1 MDNSTADNVP
11 QILSSRLRSP
21 RPGEISHFDLARPEI
36 GHSHGDAAAETAAAL
51 MPAGGLARNQIP
63 PLWVNLAAAALT
75 WASTMAFYPPVWVG
89 GSRYDVS
96 VISIL
101 CDTSPPD
108 DQKKFLGRGRSLR
121 SRSVSATHSLR
132 SFASHP
138 RPASLALAETL
149 YEIPHLKRTCQELCI
164 PIPCTDAAAE
174 TVAAL
179 MPVGG
184 PACYQIAALGG
195 LPRTEPGQQRSS
207 PPLSWS
213 LQRRGRGLSRRHRLG
228 SSHHIP
234 LAHHMRLTSTSATME
249 TNP

>member
-21 RPGEISHFDLARPEI
+21 RPGEISHFDLSRPGI
-36 GHSHGDAAAETAAAL
+36 GHSHGDAAAETVAAL

-75 WASTMAFYPPVWVG
+75 WASTMAFYPPAWVS
-89 GSRYDVS
+89 GSRYDIS

-108 DQKKFLGRGRSLR
+108 DPKKFLGRGRSLR

-132 SFASHP
+132 SFATHP

-149 YEIPHLKRTCQELCI
+149 YEIPHLERTCQELCI

-184 PACYQIAALGG
+184 PACYQIAA
-195 LPRTEPGQQRSS
+195 PGVCCGRS
-207 PPLSWS
+207 P
-213 LQRRGRGLSRRHRLG
+213 G
-228 SSHHIP
+228 SSAPCRRCPGLCSAAGAASCGAIVLDHHITFP
-234 LAHHMRLTSTSATME
+234 SHITCG
-249 TNP
+249 